1 MDEKIRNY
9 SETFISKTKTVQVKE
24 SVKQKKNEYI
34 IMVIYIEFIMNL
46 FTFLF

>member
-1 MDEKIRNY
+1 MVEKIKNY
-9 SETFISKTKTVQVKE
+9 SETFIFETKTVWVKE

-34 IMVIYIEFIMNL
+34 IMGIYIEFIMNL